1 MTGLL
6 EMPLSKHKGQVAPA
20 DEGDPLDHGGDA
32 EDPKYTSHLKVP
44 LAFMERLEAIAQQ
57 VNKARRREGKKKRA
71 LGWFVVTHLE
81 EWMSLAEAALE
92 HQGEVE

>member
-1 MTGLL
+1 MIGLL
-6 EMPLSKHKGQVAPA
+6 EMPVSKNKGQPPPA
-20 DEGDPLDHGGDA
+20 GDSDPLDHGGDA

-44 LAFMERLEAIAQQ
+44 LEFMERLEAIAQQ

-81 EWMSLAEAALE
+81 DWMSMAEAALE
-92 HQGEVE
+92 QQADDS